1 MQFIVRK
8 ASTIGQYELIEIVT
22 MRHFKAIADLYE
34 GCEMLI
40 NWEKHTILIYD
51 K

>member
-8 ASTIGQYELIEIVT
+8 ASTIGQYELVNIVT
-22 MRHFKAIADLYE
+22 LRQFKTLADLYE